1 MKLGFTTI
9 EVNNLDESIDFYTK
23 ILSLKEIRRFSP
35 NPSIQMVF
43 LSGDG
48 GGIIQLV
55 KTKNLGDNTING
67 GYALKAIG
75 IEVDHLKELSFTL
88 KEKKVKFL
96 GELMEN
102 PGNVNILFIE
112 DPNGVR
118 VELIE
123 GFKI

>member
-9 EVNNLDESIDFYTK
+9 EVNSLDESIDFYTNV
-23 ILSLKEIRRFSP
+23 LSLKEIRRFSP
-35 NPSIQMVF
+35 GPSMQMVF

-48 GGIIQLV
+48 GGVIQLV
-55 KTKNLGDNTING
+55 KTTDLENNTNNG
-67 GYALKAIG
+67 SSALKAIG
-75 IEVDHLKELSFTL
+75 IEVEHLKELLVTL

-96 GELMEN
+96 SELMEN
-102 PGNVNILFIE
+102 PGNISILFIE
-112 DPNGVR
+112 DPNGIR